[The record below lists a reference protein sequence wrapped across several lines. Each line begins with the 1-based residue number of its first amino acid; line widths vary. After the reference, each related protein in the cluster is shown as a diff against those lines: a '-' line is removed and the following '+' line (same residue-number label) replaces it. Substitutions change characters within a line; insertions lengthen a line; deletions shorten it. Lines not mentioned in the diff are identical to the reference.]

1 MEAHLVAMT
10 KSGELETDITT
21 GAGPESWLSL
31 MARMATVVVG
41 LINPRQTET
50 SEEIVKI
57 MDLKLSPCTSQVA
70 AATEAVAMAEE
81 AETPE
86 AAIAIKV
93 TVVAEVATVIQATI
107 LEEEEIVVVMAAAV
121 AASKAA
127 ADLKFL
133 QWLRGRLVSS
143 PQITS
148 NSKTN
153 SRIKGSTFIRLTS
166 ESLIETLTQDKV
178 ALDQLPLILRESFL
192 NI

>member
-1 MEAHLVAMT
+1 MGAHLVAMK

-21 GAGPESWLSL
+21 GAGQESLLSL
-31 MARMATVVVG
+31 MARMATVVEE
-41 LINPRQTET
+41 LINPRQTEI
-50 SEEIVKI
+50 SEEIVRI
-57 MDLKLSPCTSQVA
+57 MDLKLSPCTSQVV

-86 AAIAIKV
+86 AAIAIRV
-93 TVVAEVATVIQATI
+93 TAAVAEVATVIQATI
-107 LEEEEIVVVMAAAV
+107 LEGEEIVVVMAAEV

-133 QWLRGRLVSS
+133 QWLKGRLVSS

-178 ALDQLPLILRESFL
+178 ALDQLPLI
-192 NI
+192 

>member
-1 MEAHLVAMT
+1 MT

-31 MARMATVVVG
+31 MARMATVVEG
-41 LINPRQTET
+41 LINPRQTEI

-70 AATEAVAMAEE
+70 AATEAVAMAEG

-86 AAIAIKV
+86 AEIAIRV
-93 TVVAEVATVIQATI
+93 TAAVAEVATVIQATI
-107 LEEEEIVVVMAAAV
+107 PEEEEIVVVMAAAV
-121 AASKAA
+121 AAFKAA

-143 PQITS
+143 SQTTS

-153 SRIKGSTFIRLTS
+153 SPIIGSTFIRLIS
-166 ESLIETLTQDKV
+166 ASMIETLTQDKV
-178 ALDQLPLILRESFL
+178 ALDQRPQI
-192 NI
+192 